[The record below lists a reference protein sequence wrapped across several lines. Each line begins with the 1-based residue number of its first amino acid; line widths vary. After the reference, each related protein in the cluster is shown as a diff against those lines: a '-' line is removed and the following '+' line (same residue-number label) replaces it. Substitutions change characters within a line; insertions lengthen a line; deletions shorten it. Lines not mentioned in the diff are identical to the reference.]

1 MTEYLLDSLKDSV
14 RLLPFLFLTYLL
26 METLEHKAGSGARRR
41 IQTAGKFGPLWGGNT
56 WSCSAVRILGC
67 SIQPVCRKSNHSGNT
82 FGNLFIHIR

>member
-41 IQTAGKFGPLWGGNT
+41 IQTAGKFGPLWGEYLELFR
-56 WSCSAVRILGC
+56 SADSRLQHPAC
-67 SIQPVCRKSNHSGNT
+67 LQEE
-82 FGNLFIHIR
+82 